1 MYQTNL
7 NRRSLRSVL
16 LLGAASAAAI
26 GMAAPASAQDQPTE
40 TVVVTGSRIPQQGLY
55 SSSPVTAV
63 SQQEMK
69 LEGTTS
75 VETLLNN
82 LPSVFA
88 DQTSTMSNGATGTAT
103 VDLRGLGAQRTLVL
117 VDGTRLMPGDP
128 IVPVP
133 DLNDIPA
140 ALVDHVEVLT
150 GGASAV
156 YGSDAEA
163 GVVNFIMRKDFEGIE
178 FDGQYG
184 INEADNSNAAE
195 RGLITPH
202 IGGLG
207 FAYAPEGV
215 WDGGTDTGTIIMGT
229 NTADGKGNI
238 TGYLGYKNTE
248 PVLESQRDFSACT
261 TAFTNKTST
270 GTLECGGSSNFD
282 RYISYNNA
290 AACLSSSSSG
300 KVPNHCTSPN
310 LTTGNPGVVDNF
322 VHGNGTPSQ
331 GSFVPY
337 QGLASQKYNYGGLN
351 YLQRPDTRWTGG
363 FFGHYEVNKE
373 LDVYTS
379 MMFTDDDSIAQ
390 IAPSG
395 LFLGTG
401 TVSGSFFNINCS
413 NPLLSSQQN
422 KVLCGDVTGDA
433 FVPNAEYAGGGY
445 YGGQANGNCATLFGI
460 AGCQAGYATVLAGRR
475 NVEGGDRQSDF
486 RHTSYRFQ
494 VGAKG
499 DLGDGWSY
507 DVYAQY
513 GATIFNEAVQ
523 NYFSVSKSG
532 AALQAVYSSPGV
544 ISCAS
549 GSSSCVPL
557 DAFSG
562 IGGITPAMEKSLAAV
577 GIEDGLTQEGILS
590 GSITGDFGEWG
601 GKSPWAK
608 DPIAVALGS
617 EYREEYLTFNP
628 DSAVSSGDLSGAGGA
643 SPPVPQSGFNVTE
656 GFGELQI
663 PIIEGMPFIESLS
676 AKAGYRYSSYNLAG
690 AVSSYEYGADYQPID
705 DFRFRASYQRA
716 VRAPNVLELF
726 EPSTVGLFGGQ
737 DPCSSPATPVVRAN
751 CISAGGIASA
761 QVPSTLVGNS
771 LLSCTANQC
780 NQLTSGNIN
789 AKPETSDTRSAGIVF
804 TPTFFDGF
812 NATIDYFDISI
823 ANFLSGGTD
832 ANAVLA
838 ACYGVSATASSQA
851 IACPLVE
858 RDPSTHTITTTTGF
872 VNATV
877 MNDGTES
884 TKGFDFEANYT
895 ANFDDWGWK
904 GWGSLGV
911 NFVGTLLNSLETHPI
926 SGFEGGYDCAG
937 LYGYTCGS
945 PDPRWRH
952 KLRVTWTTPWDV
964 DLSIQWRHL
973 SGVRLDSNTADP
985 LLNGACGGSATS
997 PAPCPD
1003 PVDAAIPAYD
1013 YFDLSGDWN
1022 IRSGVDFHAGVNNVF
1037 DKNPPLIFAGIA
1049 GPSQLGNGNTFPGTY
1064 DSLGR
1069 QIFVGVTIKY

>member
-1 MYQTNL
+1 VYQTNL

-26 GMAAPASAQDQPTE
+26 GMAAPASAQDTTTE

-63 SQQEMK
+63 SQQELK

-128 IVPVP
+128 LVPVA

-156 YGSDAEA
+156 YGSDAES

-184 INEADNSNAAE
+184 IDEADNSNAAE
-195 RGLITPH
+195 RSLITPH

-207 FAYAPEGV
+207 FNYAQEGV
-215 WDGGTDTGTIIMGT
+215 MDGGTDTGTVIMGT
-229 NTADGKGNI
+229 NTANGKGNV
-238 TGYLGYKNTE
+238 TAYVGYKNSE
-248 PVLESQRDFSACT
+248 PVLEAARDFSACT
-261 TAFTNKTST
+261 TAFSGGK
-270 GTLECGGSSNFD
+270 LACGGSSNYD
-282 RYISYNNA
+282 RFISINNA
-290 AACLSSSSSG
+290 SASSAGTLKPSG
-300 KVPNHCTSPN
+300 A
-310 LTTGNPGVVDNF
+310 VDNF
-322 VHGNGTPSQ
+322 VKGTGVAGTGQ
-331 GSFVPY
+331 FVPY
-337 QGLASQKYNYGGLN
+337 VGATSQKFNYGGLN

-379 MMFTDDDSIAQ
+379 VMFTDDDSIAQ

-401 TVSGSFFNINCS
+401 TISGSFDNINCA
-413 NPLLSSQQN
+413 NPLLSAQQN
-422 KVLCGDVTGDA
+422 KQLCGDVTGDA
-433 FVPNAEYAGGGY
+433 FIADARYAGGGY
-445 YGGQANGNCATLFGI
+445 YGGQANGNCPFCTAGQATLEI
-460 AGCQAGYATVLAGRR
+460 GRR
-475 NVEGGDRQSDF
+475 NIEGGDRQSEL
-486 RHTSYRFQ
+486 RHTSYRAQ

-513 GATIFNEAVQ
+513 GETIFDESVL
-523 NYFSVSKSG
+523 NYFSVAKSG
-532 AALQAVYSSPGV
+532 AAMQAVYNTAGTSIQCITG
-544 ISCAS
+544 
-549 GSSSCVPL
+549 SSCVPV
-557 DAFSG
+557 DFYSG
-562 IGGITPAMEKSLAAV
+562 VGGITPAMERSIAAV
-577 GIEDGLTQEGILS
+577 GEENGLNTEGILS

-608 DPIAVALGS
+608 NPIAVALGA
-617 EYREEYLTFNP
+617 EYRDEFLTFTP
-628 DSAVSSGDLSGAGGA
+628 DSAVSSGDLDGAGGSA
-643 SPPVPQSGFNVTE
+643 PPVPKSGFDVTE

-663 PIIEGMPFIESLS
+663 PIIEGLPFFEDLS

-690 AVSSYEYGADYQPID
+690 AVSAYEYGAEWQPID
-705 DFRFRASYQRA
+705 DFRFRATYQRA
-716 VRAPNVLELF
+716 VRAPNVLELYG
-726 EPSTVGLFGGQ
+726 PQSVTLFGGN
-737 DPCSSPATPVVRAN
+737 DPCSGATGVVSTNCANAPGNAKVTLAEQSSP
-751 CISAGGIASA
+751 
-761 QVPSTLVGNS
+761 
-771 LLSCTANQC
+771 LLSCVAAQC
-780 NQLTSGNIN
+780 NQLTGGNVN

-812 NATIDYFDISI
+812 TATIDYFDISI
-823 ANFLSGGTD
+823 AHALTGGSNANAILSG
-832 ANAVLA
+832 
-838 ACYGVSATASSQA
+838 CYGATATAASQA
-851 IACPLVE
+851 AACPLVN
-858 RDPSTHTITTTTGF
+858 RDPTTHSINTQNGYVID
-872 VNATV
+872 TV
-877 MNDGTES
+877 LNEGTEG

-895 ANFDDWGWK
+895 ANFDDWGMK

-911 NFVGTLLNSLETHPI
+911 NFVGTLLNTLTNQPFAAINAS
-926 SGFEGGYDCAG
+926 YDCAG

-945 PDPRWRH
+945 PDPKWRH
-952 KLRVTWTTPWDV
+952 KLRVTWTSPWDFDFSV
-964 DLSIQWRHL
+964 QWRHL
-973 SGVRLDSNTADP
+973 SHVNLDSNTSNG
-985 LLNGACGGSATS
+985 LLHGACGGSSTS

-1003 PVDAAIPAYD
+1003 LVDNTLPAID
-1013 YFDLSGDWN
+1013 YFDLSTDWTVREG
-1022 IRSGVDFHAGVNNVF
+1022 IDLHAGVNNVF
-1037 DKNPPLIFAGIA
+1037 DKNPPLVFAGIA

-1064 DSLGR
+1064 DALGR